1 MHLNLILLLNSD
13 SQCTVGRPTLHN
25 YSLTFSLDLSA
36 LETETDDI
44 QLIFSARLSNRTKAI
59 FHSFILILTTNS
71 IIASTR
77 VWGVTSA
84 PRTC

>member
-1 MHLNLILLLNSD
+1 MNTKQQHRKLFVHVTTNKHKPSLISV
-13 SQCTVGRPTLHN
+13 SRSG
-25 YSLTFSLDLSA
+25 
-36 LETETDDI
+36 ETDTDSI
-44 QLIFSARLSNRTKAI
+44 QGVFPARLANRTKAI

>member
-44 QLIFSARLSNRTKAI
+44 QLILSALFSNQTK
-59 FHSFILILTTNS
+59 
-71 IIASTR
+71 
-77 VWGVTSA
+77 
-84 PRTC
+84 